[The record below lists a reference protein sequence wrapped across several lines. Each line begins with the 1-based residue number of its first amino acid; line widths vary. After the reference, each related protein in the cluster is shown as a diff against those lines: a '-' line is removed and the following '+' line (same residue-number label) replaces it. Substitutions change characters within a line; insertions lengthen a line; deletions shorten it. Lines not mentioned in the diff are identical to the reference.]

1 MKLSVISPTL
11 NEAENIPALVEEL
24 DRALIDIDHEILIVD
39 DNSAD
44 GTWSIAQKLSETNP
58 HVRAIRRTQN
68 PGLGPA
74 VIDGFSDA
82 HGDVLACID
91 ADLQHDPAILPK
103 MLEELQKGADVVVGS
118 RHVDGGS
125 TGDWDRFRRFQSWI
139 ATKTAQFLLGIR
151 LKDPM
156 SGYFLLSRKDFREV
170 KGDLNGEGFKI
181 LLEILARLGASK
193 ITEVPYTFRQRA
205 RGESKLSSRV
215 IFQYFQQ
222 VWRLC
227 SSSRHNSVRFMKS
240 AVVGSVG
247 VLINL
252 FVMALLLKITKINN
266 WRASAIA
273 CLAANVQNYLLHS
286 AWSYLSDARKDF
298 RKLEGYF
305 SYLLMSAA
313 GLVATTVS
321 FALLEWTLGLG
332 RGGLLPHRSLA
343 ATFWLRLSC
352 QFAAIVLG
360 IRFNYILNRMFDWP
374 DLAQINF
381 EPRPKSA
388 LFVETSSLFKTAK

>member
-11 NEAENIPALVEEL
+11 NEAENVPLLVEHL
-24 DRALIDIDHEILIVD
+24 GRALHNIDYEILIVD

-44 GTWSIAQKLSETNP
+44 GTWAVARKISETNP
-58 HVRAIRRTQN
+58 RVRAIRRTQN
-68 PGLGPA
+68 PGLGLA

-82 HGDVLACID
+82 KGDVLACID
-91 ADLQHDPAILPK
+91 ADLQHDPAILPT
-103 MLEELQKGADVVVGS
+103 MLEELHNGADVVVGS

-125 TGDWDRFRRFQSWI
+125 TGEWDRFRRLQSWI
-139 ATKTAQFLLGIR
+139 ATRTAQLLLGIR

-170 KGDLNGEGFKI
+170 KDDLNAKGFKI
-181 LLEILARLGASK
+181 LLEILAGLGASK
-193 ITEVPYTFRQRA
+193 IKEVPYTFRPRA

-227 SSSRHNSVRFMKS
+227 SSSRHHSVRFLKS
-240 AVVGSVG
+240 AVVGSIG

-252 FVMALLLKITKINN
+252 VVMAFLLKFTRINN

-273 CLAANVQNYLLHS
+273 CLAANVQNYVLHS
-286 AWSYLSDARKDF
+286 VWSYVADVRKDF

-313 GLVATTVS
+313 GLVVTMAS
-321 FALLEWTLGLG
+321 YAGLEWSLG
-332 RGGLLPHRSLA
+332 RTGLMSNA
-343 ATFWLRLSC
+343 AAAAVFWFRLSC

-360 IRFNYILNRMFDWP
+360 IRFNHVLNKMFDWP
-374 DLAQINF
+374 DLARLNL
-381 EPRPKSA
+381 EAPKESP
-388 LFVETSSLFKTAK
+388 LFVETLNLSKTVK

>member
-11 NEAENIPALVEEL
+11 NEAENVPLLVGEL
-24 DRALIDIDHEILIVD
+24 ERALREIDYEILIVD

-44 GTWSIAQKLSETNP
+44 GTWSVAQKIAATNP
-58 HVRAIRRTQN
+58 RVRAIRRTQN
-68 PGLGPA
+68 PGLGSS

-82 HGDVLACID
+82 TGDVLACID
-91 ADLQHDPAILPK
+91 ADLQHDPSILPN
-103 MLEELQKGADVVVGS
+103 MLQELQNGADVVVGS

-125 TGDWDRFRRFQSWI
+125 TGEWDRFRRFQSWI
-139 ATKTAQFLLGIR
+139 ATRTAQLLLGIR

-170 KGDLNGEGFKI
+170 KDDLNGRGFKI
-181 LLEILARLGASK
+181 LVEILAALGTAK
-193 ITEVPYTFRQRA
+193 IKEVPYTFRLRH

-227 SSSRHNSVRFMKS
+227 SSSRHHSIRFLKS
-240 AVVGSVG
+240 AVVGSIG

-252 FVMALLLKITKINN
+252 AVLALLLEFTKINN

-286 AWSYLSDARKDF
+286 AWSYLTDARKDY
-298 RKLEGYF
+298 RKLVGYF

-313 GLVATTVS
+313 GLVVTTAS
-321 FALLEWTLGLG
+321 YAGLEWSLG
-332 RGGLLPHRSLA
+332 RATLLSHA
-343 ATFWLRLSC
+343 AAPTVFLLRLSY

-360 IRFNYILNRMFDWP
+360 IRFNYILNKMFDWP
-374 DLAQINF
+374 DLARLN
-381 EPRPKSA
+381 
-388 LFVETSSLFKTAK
+388 LETRKQSPSFAETLDLFKTVK

>member
-11 NEAENIPALVEEL
+11 NEAENVPALVEQLE
-24 DRALIDIDHEILIVD
+24 RALNDIDYEILIVD

-44 GTWSIAQKLSETNP
+44 GTWSVAQKIAETNP
-58 HVRAIRRTQN
+58 RVRAIRRTQD

-82 HGDVLACID
+82 KGDVLACID

-103 MLEELQKGADVVVGS
+103 MLEELQNGADVVVGS

-125 TGDWDRFRRFQSWI
+125 TGQWDRFRRFQSWI
-139 ATKTAQFLLGIR
+139 ATRTAQLLLGIR

-156 SGYFLLSRKDFREV
+156 SGYFLLSRENFLEMKDS
-170 KGDLNGEGFKI
+170 LNGKGFKI
-181 LLEILARLGASK
+181 LLEILAGLGTSK
-193 ITEVPYTFRQRA
+193 IKEVPYTFRLRY

-215 IFQYFQQ
+215 IFQYLQQ

-227 SSSRHNSVRFMKS
+227 SSSRHHSIRFLKS
-240 AVVGSVG
+240 AVVGSIG

-252 FVMALLLKITKINN
+252 AVLALLLKFTKINN

-286 AWSYLSDARKDF
+286 AWSYVTDARKDF

-313 GLVATTVS
+313 GLVVTTVS
-321 FALLEWTLGLG
+321 YAGLEWSLG
-332 RGGLLPHRSLA
+332 RTASMSHA
-343 ATFWLRLSC
+343 AAPALFLLRLSC

-360 IRFNYILNRMFDWP
+360 IRFNHVLNKMFDWP
-374 DLAQINF
+374 DLARLNLEAPQ
-381 EPRPKSA
+381 KSP
-388 LFVETSSLFKTAK
+388 LFVETPSLFKTVK